1 MKKTIALVAI
11 AVLLP
16 VWLFA
21 QSPLFVKV
29 KSENGTPLIGAS
41 VKVKGSLFSGQT
53 NTQGEFHLKNIRNGD
68 HILQISY
75 LGYESVDKA
84 IAIPANGMI
93 EIVLSIESYL
103 TDAVIVQATRASAN
117 SATSFKNLTK
127 DDLAKNNLGQEI
139 PFLLNQTP
147 SVIISSDAG
156 GGIGHTS
163 ITIRGS
169 DAQRTNVT
177 LNGIPYNDP
186 ESLGSFWVNM
196 PDFASSVDNIQI
208 QRGVGT
214 STNGAGAF
222 GASINIQTNT
232 RRDTAYAEL
241 DNSFGS
247 FRTLKNSVKL
257 GSGLINDQFSFD
269 ARLSRVF
276 SDGYIDHGDADRAAD
291 LKSYF
296 LSAAWYGKTS
306 LLRANVFSGNQKTYQ
321 AWNGVP
327 EDKLETDRTYNE
339 FTYKDQTDNYIQS
352 HYQLLYSNSLTDKLL
367 LNGAL
372 HYTKGDGYYE
382 EFKTDQKLSSYNLPN
397 VIVGAE
403 TIERTDLVRQ
413 RWLDNHFY
421 GLTYSLRYDAKSNL
435 NFTLGG
441 AYNIYTGDHFG
452 EVIWAQYA
460 SDGKLGDRYYDNDAT
475 KKDFNIY
482 GKADYRINAISLF
495 ADFQYRNVDYSY
507 QGINRD
513 LSLLQQ
519 NVNLNF
525 FNPKL
530 GFSVNFDNNSLAYA
544 SVAIANKEPIR
555 RDYTDSSPDSQPKPE
570 RMTDIEIGYKIS
582 SSNFN
587 VGINGYAMLYK
598 DQLVATGYINDV
610 GSIVRE
616 NVGKS
621 YRTGIE
627 LDAKWQ
633 PIKDFTWSAAA
644 TFSQNKIKDYTY
656 FTDIL
661 DENDNYNFIGT
672 KENTLSKT
680 DIALSAN
687 TILSNEI
694 AYIPF
699 SRAEVALISKYVSR
713 QYLDNT
719 SNKGQSIDPFFTS
732 DLRLRYQTPIKGLK
746 NLGITLRVNNI
757 FNELYESNGFTYGY
771 YNSIN
776 EFSGSN
782 WYYPQATR
790 NFLLGLNLKF

>member
-1 MKKTIALVAI
+1 MKRTIALLAI

-21 QSPLFVKV
+21 QSPLSVKV
-29 KSENGTPLIGAS
+29 KNEDGNILIGAS
-41 VKVKGSLFSGQT
+41 VKIKGSLFSGQT
-53 NTQGEFHLKNIRNGD
+53 NTQGEFHLKNVKNGN
-68 HILQISY
+68 HILQVSY
-75 LGYESVDKA
+75 LGYESVEKS
-84 IAIPANGMI
+84 ITLPLNSIT
-93 EIVLSIESYL
+93 EIVLSTESFL
-103 TDAVIVQATRASAN
+103 TDEVIVQATRASAN
-117 SATSFKNLTK
+117 SATTFKNLTK
-127 DDLAKNNLGQEI
+127 EDLAKNNLGQEI

-156 GGIGHTS
+156 AGIGHTS

-208 QRGVGT
+208 QRGIGT

-247 FRTLKNSVKL
+247 YRTLKNSVKL
-257 GSGLINDQFSFD
+257 GSGLINNQFSFD
-269 ARLSRVF
+269 ARLSRVI
-276 SDGYIDHGDADRAAD
+276 SDGYMDHGDADRAAD

-382 EFKTDQKLSSYNLPN
+382 EFKTDQKFSDYNLSN
-397 VIVGAE
+397 VLVGAE

-421 GLTYSLRYDAKSNL
+421 GLTYSLRYDIQNNL

-452 EVIWAQYA
+452 EVIWAQFA
-460 SDGKLGDRYYDNDAT
+460 SDGMLGDRYYDNDAT

-482 GKADYRINAISLF
+482 AKADYRINAISLF
-495 ADFQYRNVDYSY
+495 ADLQYRNVDYSY

-525 FNPKL
+525 FNPKV

-570 RMTDIEIGYKIS
+570 RMTDIELGYKIS

-621 YRTGIE
+621 YRAGIE
-627 LDAKWQ
+627 LDAKWK
-633 PIKDFTWSAAA
+633 PIEDFTWSAAA
-644 TFSQNKIKDYTY
+644 TFSQNKIKDYIY

-661 DENDNYNFIGT
+661 DANWHVVGQKEENLD
-672 KENTLSKT
+672 KT

-687 TILSNEI
+687 TILSNEF

-699 SRAEVALISKYVSR
+699 KRAEIALISKYVSR

-719 SNKGQSIDPFFTS
+719 TSKGKSIDPFFTS
-732 DLRLRYQTPIKGLK
+732 DLRLTYNTPIKGVK

-757 FNELYESNGFTYGY
+757 FNELYEANGYTFGY
-771 YNSIN
+771 YNSDDILEN
-776 EFSGSN
+776 YN
-782 WYYPQATR
+782 YYFPQATR